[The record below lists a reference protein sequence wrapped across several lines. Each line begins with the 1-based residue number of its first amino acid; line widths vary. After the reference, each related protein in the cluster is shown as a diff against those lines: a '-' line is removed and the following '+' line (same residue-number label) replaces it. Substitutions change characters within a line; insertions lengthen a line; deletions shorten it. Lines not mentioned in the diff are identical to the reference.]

1 MATIKDIAEQAGVSA
16 ATVSRVLNYDQTLA
30 VNNTTKRKIFAV
42 AEKLNYQKGTRKK
55 RSKNKFIAVVLWYRP
70 EQEIKDT
77 YYYSIR
83 LGINE
88 QARIYGYTTRVFYQ
102 GDA

>member
-42 AEKLNYQKGTRKK
+42 AEKLNIKK
-55 RSKNKFIAVVLWYRP
+55 VHEKSVVKINLLRLCYGIDLNK
-70 EQEIKDT
+70 K
-77 YYYSIR
+77 
-83 LGINE
+83 
-88 QARIYGYTTRVFYQ
+88 
-102 GDA
+102 